1 MHSPELN
8 RSPDSRVDVE
18 KLHLGRL
25 ARLRDELRSRD
36 CAAGLFYDPMN
47 IRYATGTSNM
57 QVYSLHNPCRYAF
70 VATEGPVVMFD
81 FKGCAHLSEG
91 CPAVDEVRDAI
102 SWYHFVTGQHG
113 QRKVE
118 QWAASL
124 AELLAEVGGGNRRI
138 AVDRLDPP
146 GMAALAR
153 RQITVV
159 DGQEPASMA
168 RMIKTAPEL
177 LAIQEAVDVCEA
189 GIRAM
194 DEARRPR
201 ITEQALWSI
210 LHQINIERGGE
221 WIETRLL
228 SSGPR
233 TNPWYQEAGARRIED
248 GDIVSFDTDLVGPHG
263 YSADIS
269 RSWLVGDRRATDAQ
283 RRQYALAHEQVS
295 RNVELFKAGVSY
307 REIAERAFSL
317 PEPMTSIKSERS
329 PMASAFA
336 TSIRC
341 CCIAPATRRRETR
354 ASCTRTWSFAS
365 SPTSV
370 RRGAARA
377 SSSSSRC
384 WSPPTGR
391 SSCRAIPSRKRS
403 CRAGADRVHEIGP
416 ARGDAQHG

>member
-1 MHSPELN
+1 MQTPELN

-18 KLHLGRL
+18 QLHLGRL

-102 SWYHFVTGQHG
+102 SWYHFVTGQHVE
-113 QRKVE
+113 REVE

-153 RQITVV
+153 RQITVI

-168 RMIKTAPEL
+168 RMIKTDPEL

-194 DEARRPR
+194 DEARRPG

-307 REIAERAFSL
+307 RELAERAFSL
-317 PEPMTSIKSERS
+317 PEPYDEYQIGAVAHGIGLCNEYPLLLHRSRYETAGDEGVLHENMVVCVESYVGAPGGREGIKLEQQVLVTADG
-329 PMASAFA
+329 PKLM
-336 TSIRC
+336 
-341 CCIAPATRRRETR
+341 
-354 ASCTRTWSFAS
+354 S
-365 SPTSV
+365 SYPFEE
-370 RRGAARA
+370 ALL
-377 SSSSSRC
+377 
-384 WSPPTGR
+384 
-391 SSCRAIPSRKRS
+391 
-403 CRAGADRVHEIGP
+403 
-416 ARGDAQHG
+416 